1 MARARTPRS
10 ARRRRWFWGVYA
22 LFILLLIETVAR
34 LYWCSYGPVSFYN
47 VPRRLIWVFY
57 PEFKSVLR
65 NDILNYDADYKILI
79 LGGSSVMPQW
89 GAIEQVLRE
98 RLANKTGRPVRIDNL
113 GGEGHTTRDS
123 LIKYRQLK
131 RHRYDL
137 VIVYDGINDC
147 RTNNVP
153 PSEFRPDY
161 SHYAWYYLVNR
172 EDRIGSRRISVL
184 PFTLNYARVRLFGG
198 SFQPVDM
205 PGSDVVRYGNDV
217 KSRGPFKENLRE
229 IVKIAGER
237 NEPVLLMTFASW
249 TPPNYTHELF
259 RRKMLDYTLHSVATQ
274 LWGAPPFVVKSV
286 AEHNDAVRE
295 LVQEEIQASAKE
307 GAPPRL
313 LFIDQAK
320 FIPGE
325 GGYFNDIC
333 HLTVAGSEKW
343 VENLMPAIAPIID
356 SKKLPPLATKN
367 PPLVD
372 PNHIDM
378 DL

>member
-1 MARARTPRS
+1 MTRARTPRS

-22 LFILLLIETVAR
+22 LFILLLIEFALR
-34 LYWCSYGPVSFYN
+34 FYWSSYGYMHLYN
-47 VPRRLIWVFY
+47 APRRLIRVFY
-57 PEFKSVLR
+57 PEFKTVLR
-65 NDILNYDADYKILI
+65 NDILDYDADYKILL
-79 LGGSSVMPQW
+79 LGGSSVMPRW

-98 RLANKTGRPVRIDNL
+98 RLTNKTGRPVRIDNL

-153 PSEFRPDY
+153 TGQFRPDY

-172 EDRIGSRRISVL
+172 EDRVGPHRISVI
-184 PFTLNYARVRLFGG
+184 PFTLDYARARLFGG

-205 PGSDVVRYGNDV
+205 PTADMVRYGGEI

-229 IVKIAGER
+229 IRTIAAGR
-237 NEPVLLMTFASW
+237 NEPVVLMTFASW

-259 RRKMLDYTLHSVATQ
+259 SRKMLDYTLHSVATQ
-274 LWGAPPFVVKSV
+274 LWGAPPFVVKGV

-295 LVQEEIQASAKE
+295 LVQEIQASTKA
-307 GAPPRL
+307 GAPQL
-313 LFIDQAK
+313 MFVDQAK
-320 FIPGE
+320 LIPGE
-325 GGYFNDIC
+325 GRYFNDLC

-343 VENLMPAIAPIID
+343 VENVMPVIAPVID
-356 SKKLPPLATKN
+356 AKKLPPLATKN
-367 PPLVD
+367 AQLVRSD
-372 PNHIDM
+372 RIDL